1 MNKTLEI
8 QYLKKADK
16 FLAKNSNVITK
27 HDVDILIIKAIRKI
41 FSDENVNIDLKSMST
56 MDNYYRIRKGNVR
69 IIFSIDENDELIVSI
84 VETIGYRGDVYKR

>member
-27 HDVDILIIKAIRKI
+27 NDVDVLIIKAIRKI
-41 FSDENVNIDLKSMST
+41 FSDEDVNIDLKSMST

-69 IIFSIDENDELIVSI
+69 IVFYIDENDELIVSV
-84 VETIGYRGDVYKR
+84 VETIGYRGDVYKK

>member
-1 MNKTLEI
+1 MNKNLEI

-27 HDVDILIIKAIRKI
+27 NDVDALMIKAVRKI
-41 FSDENVNIDLKSMST
+41 FSDEDVNIDLKSMST

-69 IIFSIDENDELIVSI
+69 IIFYIDENDELIVSV
-84 VETIGYRGDVYKR
+84 VETIGYRGDVYNK

>member
-1 MNKTLEI
+1 MNKNLEI

-27 HDVDILIIKAIRKI
+27 SDVDVLIIKAIRKI
-41 FSDENVNIDLKSMST
+41 FSDEDVNIDLKSMST

-69 IIFSIDENDELIVSI
+69 IVFYIDENDELIVSV
-84 VETIGYRGDVYKR
+84 VETIGYRGDVYKK

>member
-1 MNKTLEI
+1 MNKNLEI

-27 HDVDILIIKAIRKI
+27 SDVDVLIIKAIRKI
-41 FSDENVNIDLKSMST
+41 FSDEEVNIDLKSMST

-69 IIFSIDENDELIVSI
+69 IIFYIDENDELIVSV